1 MFDNKIDNIKTL
13 ILSSLFIVSFL
24 LILIKISPHAFIIF
38 NSIPLLMI
46 GLILRLKYIFYVFLL
61 SGIVL
66 TFVVSSFFL
75 HSDKN
80 IIFQILILFFGVFSV
95 SFTLLFFIKNNSQ
108 RFFKTT
114 GMIISNFIFLI
125 SFFFLIFFYNG
136 VTEINLETFIL
147 EIKETYDLK
156 FAKENIYS
164 NIQID
169 KLIDIF
175 ISILPSIYI
184 SSIFFITISNLKI
197 SENIL
202 LTFNFKNIKK
212 LSFNNFQVPN
222 WFFIALTLFFLL
234 SMSLNGFFQVLFINL
249 SIIFS
254 SVFVLSGIISIL
266 ELLKKYNINLYVKI
280 IILFLLFIFFSY
292 VLLLVFFILGLSKH
306 LKKIFNN
313 NWFTGES

>member
-1 MFDNKIDNIKTL
+1 
-13 ILSSLFIVSFL
+13 
-24 LILIKISPHAFIIF
+24 
-38 NSIPLLMI
+38 
-46 GLILRLKYIFYVFLL
+46 
-61 SGIVL
+61 
-66 TFVVSSFFL
+66 
-75 HSDKN
+75 
-80 IIFQILILFFGVFSV
+80 
-95 SFTLLFFIKNNSQ
+95 
-108 RFFKTT
+108 
-114 GMIISNFIFLI
+114 MIISNFIFLI

-147 EIKETYDLK
+147 EIKETYELK

-313 NWFTGES
+313 N